1 MMKLCFPGIEFKSYE
16 REGRVK
22 FRNGSE
28 IWFTGLDDRK
38 GVDKILGREFA
49 TVYFNECSEISYPAV
64 TTAMTRLAQKVNI
77 HQSAELL
84 PNKAYFDC
92 NPPGKSH
99 WSYKL
104 FVQKVEPENNT
115 ALLFPDKYDSLL
127 MNPQGNR
134 HNLAEGYIEET
145 LAELPERQRQR
156 FLEGNWLDDMEGA
169 LWKHELIDRFRIIN
183 APEFQRVVIGVDPA
197 VTANPGSD
205 ETGIVV
211 AGRDR
216 KGEYHILSD
225 VSLKGSPLEW
235 ARAVEQEYKRWRA
248 DRVICE
254 TNNGGE
260 LVIANLRNVC
270 RDISCKSV
278 NAARGKIIRAEP
290 VAALYELGKVHHI
303 GRFPK
308 LEDQLCS
315 YNPALNQSS
324 PDRLDALV
332 WALSE
337 LSGGSSESRAIM
349 A

>member
-1 MMKLCFPGIEFKSYE
+1 MDGFKFTDDQLPALKLIRGTVKNLLLFGGSRSGKTFILLFSIVLRALKAPGSRHAVFRRHKIHVVEAALLDTFPKMMKLCFPGIEFKSYE

-49 TVYFNECSEISYPAV
+49 TLYFNECSEISYPAV
-64 TTAMTRLAQKVNI
+64 TTAMTRLAQKVKI
-77 HQSAELL
+77 QGTEELL

-115 ALLFPDKYDSLL
+115 PLLFPDKYDSLL

-183 APEFQRVVIGVDPA
+183 APEFQRVVIGVDP
-197 VTANPGSD
+197 
-205 ETGIVV
+205 
-211 AGRDR
+211 
-216 KGEYHILSD
+216 
-225 VSLKGSPLEW
+225 
-235 ARAVEQEYKRWRA
+235 
-248 DRVICE
+248 
-254 TNNGGE
+254 NG
-260 LVIANLRNVC
+260 AKLR
-270 RDISCKSV
+270 I
-278 NAARGKIIRAEP
+278 
-290 VAALYELGKVHHI
+290 
-303 GRFPK
+303 
-308 LEDQLCS
+308 
-315 YNPALNQSS
+315 
-324 PDRLDALV
+324 
-332 WALSE
+332 SE
-337 LSGGSSESRAIM
+337 LIIAFSFDYPLG
-349 A
+349 